1 MTPTWIARRSLLG
14 AAGLLA
20 VGALPVRAAGAKPR
34 VEIRTALGVIVV
46 ELEDQKAPITSA
58 NFLRYADKK
67 KFDGGTF
74 YRAVRSK
81 GVPGGGSIQ
90 AGPSPRARRFAPIA
104 HESTRLTGLRHKA
117 GTISMTRNEPG
128 SATSDFFICARPMA
142 YLDAKPGAP
151 SSSKLGDNQGFAAFG
166 SVVKGM
172 DVVRKILASKTDGV
186 AITPSMKGQMINP
199 PVMITGM
206 RRVA

>member
-1 MTPTWIARRSLLG
+1 MTAHWIARRSLLG

-20 VGALPVRAAGAKPR
+20 AGALPARAANAKPR
-34 VEIRTALGVIVV
+34 VAIETALGVIVV
-46 ELEDQKAPITSA
+46 ELEDKKAPITSA

-81 GVPGGGSIQ
+81 GVKGGGSIQ
-90 AGPSPRARRFAPIA
+90 AGPAPRGRRFAPIA
-104 HESTRLTGLRHKA
+104 HESTTMTGLRHKV

-128 SATSDFFICARPMA
+128 SATSDFFICASPMA
-142 YLDAKPGAP
+142 YLDAKPGA
-151 SSSKLGDNQGFAAFG
+151 KGDNQGFAAFG
-166 SVVKGM
+166 TVVKGM

-186 AITPSMKGQMINP
+186 PLNPSMKGQMINP
-199 PVMITGM
+199 PVLITAM
-206 RRVA
+206 RRL